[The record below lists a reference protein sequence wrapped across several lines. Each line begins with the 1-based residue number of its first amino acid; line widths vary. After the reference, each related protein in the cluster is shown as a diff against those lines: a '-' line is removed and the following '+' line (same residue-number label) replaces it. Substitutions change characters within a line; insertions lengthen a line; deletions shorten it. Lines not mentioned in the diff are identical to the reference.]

1 MGVLQKINR
10 KMRKIQ
16 TVISLFAVYV
26 NHHFWGYGFGL
37 LTIEYDMEPRSLLLL
52 TARLPIRYDQKVS
65 IEWDFLFLRNYIRG
79 KVSDI
84 YEDMLWNKGKV
95 KWHQRIFY
103 RLFKCMV

>member
-16 TVISLFAVYV
+16 TVISLFAIYV

-52 TARLPIRYDQKVS
+52 TARLPVRHDQKVT
-65 IEWDFLFLRNYIRG
+65 IWWDFLFLRNYIRG
-79 KVSDI
+79 KVNDI
-84 YEDMLWNKGKV
+84 SEDLVWNKRSV
-95 KWHQRIFY
+95 KWHQRIFL
-103 RLFKCMV
+103 RLFKAI